1 VLYGPRND
9 GIHPGRGSVNVN
21 RKSQSLRPG
30 LLALLALCL
39 GALDAPAYAQAPPVT
54 LAWDGNPEPS
64 VAGYIVY
71 VGNASGSYGEQYD
84 VGDQTSFA
92 YTRVSAGRP
101 YYFAVAAYTP
111 GREVGERSEEIFF
124 LSGAATGLAPS
135 VPVRVA
141 SQLTASSPDNRR
153 ARCASASDTGCY
165 SVERLVSLAGDA
177 SALTP
182 TGDGRLLFVEDG
194 RHVRVI
200 AADTLMPDP
209 ALTAESGTRLAGLVL
224 DPAFDRN
231 RFVYVGEV
239 ETRADG
245 SRELNIV
252 RYRDVASSLAE
263 GAAIIAGLP
272 LPARGDAPF
281 TIDAARRLYVAVPD
295 GPDGSRMGSPYGGMV
310 LRFES
315 DGSVSRDSRGG
326 SPVLAHGYAQP
337 VSLVWSAAR
346 NELWLAGF
354 DADWDGALAR
364 LPLGGDV
371 AEWPRTPTVAN
382 LDAGSSIVSLFS
394 ASRPGRDR
402 ATPGASGDLVLV
414 DEDEGLLR
422 IDADALRVVPTAP
435 LSAVDLGG
443 EPTFAALDGSD
454 LYLVM
459 TPPAVALS
467 PSSQIVRVRQ
477 H

>member
-1 VLYGPRND
+1 MACDNSNASKILARATAVAQPLPFTRPPSPAVVAQPCRVRTICTNLHD
-9 GIHPGRGSVNVN
+9 WSRSAVRSAERRDSLGRGSVNVN

-182 TGDGRLLFVEDG
+182 
-194 RHVRVI
+194 
-200 AADTLMPDP
+200 
-209 ALTAESGTRLAGLVL
+209 ALNPSTSCCSLRNTR
-224 DPAFDRN
+224 
-231 RFVYVGEV
+231 
-239 ETRADG
+239 
-245 SRELNIV
+245 
-252 RYRDVASSLAE
+252 
-263 GAAIIAGLP
+263 
-272 LPARGDAPF
+272 
-281 TIDAARRLYVAVPD
+281 
-295 GPDGSRMGSPYGGMV
+295 
-310 LRFES
+310 
-315 DGSVSRDSRGG
+315 
-326 SPVLAHGYAQP
+326 
-337 VSLVWSAAR
+337 
-346 NELWLAGF
+346 
-354 DADWDGALAR
+354 
-364 LPLGGDV
+364 
-371 AEWPRTPTVAN
+371 
-382 LDAGSSIVSLFS
+382 
-394 ASRPGRDR
+394 
-402 ATPGASGDLVLV
+402 
-414 DEDEGLLR
+414 
-422 IDADALRVVPTAP
+422 
-435 LSAVDLGG
+435 
-443 EPTFAALDGSD
+443 
-454 LYLVM
+454 
-459 TPPAVALS
+459 
-467 PSSQIVRVRQ
+467 
-477 H
+477 